1 MYTYSAKLIRVI
13 NGDTLDLDID
23 LGFDLSTKQ
32 RLKLHGVN
40 APDSR
45 SMDIDIKQKGID
57 AKQRLI
63 DLLTKEF
70 KVTTILNKRGKYG
83 RILGF
88 IYVIDS
94 KGNEVNVGEVLVE
107 EGHAI
112 HYNTGK

>member
-13 NGDTLDLDID
+13 NGDTLDLEID
-23 LGFDLSTKQ
+23 LGFDLSITQ

-45 SMDIDIKQKGID
+45 STDIEVKQKGID

-88 IYVIDS
+88 IYVTDTTGKEI
-94 KGNEVNVGEVLVE
+94 NVGELMVK

-112 HYNTGK
+112 HYTQGQ